1 MKLIPQWKLWYRR
14 FSTWIITMIP
24 LIELLRQ
31 NLPSLQVVMPSNV
44 YQITYAVLVVLA
56 VVAMQIKQE
65 SVSGVGDQQA
75 DA

>member
-1 MKLIPQWKLWYRR
+1 MELIPQWKLWYRR

-24 LIELLRQ
+24 AIELLRQ
-31 NLPSLQVVMPSNV
+31 NLPALQSVMPNNV
-44 YQITYAVLVVLA
+44 YQIAYAALVVLA

-65 SVSGVGDQQA
+65 SVSGAVEHQA